1 VRDLANDSGLVVMCG
16 AWKEQEAAE
25 ENGHGYFTRAMVE
38 GMEGKADINKDG
50 RVELYELQAYV
61 NLRVREL
68 SGGEQEPTI
77 SIPSIIRSFP
87 LSQP

>member
-1 VRDLANDSGLVVMCG
+1 
-16 AWKEQEAAE
+16 
-25 ENGHGYFTRAMVE
+25 
-38 GMEGKADINKDG
+38 MEGKADINKDG

-68 SGGEQEPTI
+68 SSGEQEPTI
-77 SIPSIIRSFP
+77 SIPAIVRSFP